1 MNTNKEEM
9 RELAALF
16 YSVVLST
23 MSGDELRAS
32 LEQLIKMTKD
42 NHVTTFLCLLLLVF
56 SYVLYVFTMWLI
68 GNLNLTMARMY

>member
-42 NHVTTFLCLLLLVF
+42 NHVTALLCLLLLVF
-56 SYVLYVFTMWLI
+56 SYVLYVFAM
-68 GNLNLTMARMY
+68 

>member
-42 NHVTTFLCLLLLVF
+42 NNVTTFLCLLICFFV
-56 SYVLYVFTMWLI
+56 SC
-68 GNLNLTMARMY
+68 N

>member
-16 YSVVLST
+16 YSVVVST

-42 NHVTTFLCLLLLVF
+42 SHVTTFLCLCVCFLFFLV
-56 SYVLYVFTMWLI
+56 SC
-68 GNLNLTMARMY
+68 N

>member
-42 NHVTTFLCLLLLVF
+42 SHVTTLLCLLLVF
-56 SYVLYVFTMWLI
+56 FMSC
-68 GNLNLTMARMY
+68 N

>member
-23 MSGDELRAS
+23 MSGNELRTS
-32 LEQLIKMTKD
+32 VEQLIKMTKD
-42 NHVTTFLCLLLLVF
+42 NHVTTFLCLLPAGLF
-56 SYVLYVFTMWLI
+56 SVI
-68 GNLNLTMARMY
+68 

>member
-42 NHVTTFLCLLLLVF
+42 NHVTTFLCCFLFFLM
-56 SYVLYVFTMWLI
+56 SC
-68 GNLNLTMARMY
+68 N

>member
-42 NHVTTFLCLLLLVF
+42 NHVTTLLCLLLLVF
-56 SYVLYVFTMWLI
+56 SCVM
-68 GNLNLTMARMY
+68 

>member
-42 NHVTTFLCLLLLVF
+42 SHVITFFYLLLVF
-56 SYVLYVFTMWLI
+56 SHVI
-68 GNLNLTMARMY
+68 